1 MPGEGPVGH
10 VLTHCP
16 EAIDRAGSPVLASG
30 GPFGPM
36 DFYLPIIESA
46 MSAIHELKPLFKA
59 LVMSRGLRPRR
70 VLAGLGLVCVLPL
83 SAQVM
88 AEDVSIDIPAQPLP
102 QALQAFGQQTNQQVI
117 YNAADMA
124 GLKSTRVSG
133 KMSPQAAI
141 AELLK
146 GTGVRYSLEGNTLM
160 LMRGPATGGLELGA
174 TTVKA
179 TALDATTEGS
189 QAYTSNAVTIGKGT
203 HTLKEIPQSVTVM
216 TRKQMDDQNLI
227 SLKDAVNQTT
237 GVVGLQGV
245 GQGMIL
251 SSRGFQIDD
260 WQYDGVP
267 ILRNNY
273 SLGNWATQDLI
284 FFDRLE
290 IMRGAAGLLQGTGS
304 PGGAVNLVRKRGQ
317 SAPTVTLTGK
327 AGSWDHYGLQLDA
340 GGPLN
345 DAGNIRG
352 RIVAD
357 EDQSNSFVDHA
368 WTKTHSLYGAL
379 DIDLS
384 EDTTLG
390 FAVSQSNGESRGNI
404 RGLPRYADGSMPDV
418 SRSTYTGARWN
429 RSDID
434 VTTYYTDLEHRFNE
448 DWAFK
453 VGAVYMTE
461 DNQAKNQRTQNGGVG
476 LAPDGSGVQYA
487 DFVTDFQSTKSGLDM
502 NLNGKFEAFSM
513 EQEVMLG
520 GNFSQLETDDKFART
535 FNNSSDTIFDLNNNR
550 PDISYDG
557 LINSPGG
564 RGTLSKYDIRQ
575 KGVYGTWRVKPVDD
589 LTLVLGS
596 RVSWY
601 DFSYKSKTETAANG
615 ITRNEPS
622 TGTETGV
629 VTPYAGIIYDL
640 SREWAVYASYTDIFQ
655 PQTEHD
661 VSGSVLKP
669 IIGSNYEV
677 GLKGELMD
685 GRVNTSLAIFRYDH
699 ENRAIDD
706 SSAPGCVNSDCSAA
720 SGKVRSQGIDA
731 EISGEVV
738 DNLQL
743 FAGYTYNTTKYLE
756 DPDNEG
762 RVFSTWTPKHMLR
775 VWGNYQ
781 FTGDWSRVSTGLG
794 FTTQSHTLVYDY
806 DREIPGYTVWNARV
820 GYQLTPEIALA
831 VNANNLFDK
840 KYLTSAYNQ
849 LNGNNNFGD
858 PRNLMFSVKY
868 TPQF

>member
-1 MPGEGPVGH
+1 
-10 VLTHCP
+10 
-16 EAIDRAGSPVLASG
+16 
-30 GPFGPM
+30 
-36 DFYLPIIESA
+36 

-59 LVMSRGLRPRR
+59 LVMSRGLRSRR
-70 VLAGLGLVCVLPL
+70 VLTGLGLVCVLPL
-83 SAQVM
+83 STQVM
-88 AEDVSIDIPAQPLP
+88 AQDVNINIPAQPLP

-117 YNAADMA
+117 YNADELA
-124 GLKSTRVSG
+124 GLKSNRVSG

-141 AELLK
+141 TELLK
-146 GTGVRYSLEGNTLM
+146 GTGVRHSLEGNTLM
-160 LMRGPATGGLELGA
+160 LVKGSAAGLELGA
-174 TTVKA
+174 TTINA
-179 TALDATTEGS
+179 EQLAATTEGS
-189 QAYTSNAVTIGKGT
+189 NSYTSNAVTIGKGT

-216 TRKQMDDQNLI
+216 TRKQMDDQNLV

-237 GVVGLQGV
+237 GIVGLQGV

-267 ILRNNY
+267 IPRNTY

-290 IMRGAAGLLQGTGS
+290 ILRGASGLLQGTGS

-368 WTKTHSLYGAL
+368 WTKTHSLYGSL

-390 FAVSQSNGESRGNI
+390 FAASQSNGESRGNI

-434 VTTYYTDLEHRFNE
+434 VTTLYTDLEHRFNE

-453 VGAVYMTE
+453 VGAVHMTE
-461 DNQAKNQRTQNGGVG
+461 DNQAKNQRTQSPGG
-476 LAPDGSGVQYA
+476 LLPDGSRVQYA
-487 DFVTDFQSTKSGLDM
+487 DFVTDFQSTKVGLDM
-502 NLNGKFEAFSM
+502 NLVGKFEALSM

-520 GNFSQLETDDKFART
+520 GNYSQLETDDKYART
-535 FNNSSDTIFDLNNNR
+535 FNNSSDFIFDLDNNR
-550 PDISYDG
+550 PDISYEG

-564 RGTLSKYDIRQ
+564 MGTLSKYDVRQ

-589 LTLVLGS
+589 LTLILGS

-601 DFSYKSKTETAANG
+601 DFSYKSKTERATG
-615 ITRNEPS
+615 ITPNTPS
-622 TGTETGV
+622 TSTETGV
-629 VTPYAGIIYDL
+629 VTPYAGIVYDL
-640 SREWAVYASYTDIFQ
+640 SREWAVYASYTDVFQ
-655 PQTEHD
+655 PQTNVD
-661 VSGSVLKP
+661 PDGSVLKP
-669 IIGSNYEV
+669 IVGKNYEV

-685 GRVNTSLAIFRYDH
+685 GRVNTSLAVFRYDH
-699 ENRAIDD
+699 ENRAVNIPSCVGLNC
-706 SSAPGCVNSDCSAA
+706 SSA
-720 SGKVRSQGIDA
+720 SGKVRSQGIEA
-731 EISGEVV
+731 EISGEVI

-756 DPDNEG
+756 DPNNEG
-762 RVFSTWTPKHMLR
+762 SIFSTWTPKHMLR

-781 FTGDWSRVSTGLG
+781 FTGDWNRASAGLG
-794 FTTQSHTLVYDY
+794 FTTQSHTQVYDLNY
-806 DREIPGYTVWNARV
+806 DVPGYTVWNARV
-820 GYQLTPEIALA
+820 GYQLTPEIGLA

-840 KYLTSAYNQ
+840 TYITPAYNQ

-858 PRNLMFSVKY
+858 PRNLMFTVKY

>member
-1 MPGEGPVGH
+1 
-10 VLTHCP
+10 
-16 EAIDRAGSPVLASG
+16 
-30 GPFGPM
+30 
-36 DFYLPIIESA
+36 
-46 MSAIHELKPLFKA
+46 MSSIHELKPLFKA
-59 LVMSRGLRPRR
+59 LVMSRGLRSRR
-70 VLAGLGLVCVLPL
+70 VLTGLGLVCLLPL

-88 AEDVSIDIPAQPLP
+88 AEDVSVDIPAQSLP

-117 YNAADMA
+117 YNAGDMA
-124 GLKSTRVSG
+124 GLKSNRVSG
-133 KMSPQAAI
+133 KMSPQAALT
-141 AELLK
+141 ELLK
-146 GTGVRYSLEGNTLM
+146 GTGVRYSVEGNTLM
-160 LMRGPATGGLELGA
+160 LLRGSATGSLELGA

-179 TALDATTEGS
+179 QELVATTEGS
-189 QAYTSNAVTIGKGT
+189 KSYTSNAVTIGKGT
-203 HTLKEIPQSVTVM
+203 HTLKEIPQSITVM
-216 TRKQMDDQNLI
+216 TRKQMDDQNLVN
-227 SLKDAVNQTT
+227 LKDAVNQTT
-237 GVVGLQGV
+237 GIVGLQGV

-290 IMRGAAGLLQGTGS
+290 IMRGASGLLQGTGS

-317 SAPTVTLTGK
+317 NAPTVTLTGK

-345 DAGNIRG
+345 QAGNIRG
-352 RIVAD
+352 RIVVD

-368 WTKTHSLYGAL
+368 WSKTHSLYGAL
-379 DIDLS
+379 DVDLS

-404 RGLPRYADGSMPDV
+404 RGLPRYADGRMPDV

-429 RSDID
+429 RSEID
-434 VTTYYTDLEHRFNE
+434 VTTLYADLEHRFNE

-453 VGAVYMTE
+453 VGAVHMSE
-461 DNQAKNQRTQNGGVG
+461 DNQAKNQRVQRGGG
-476 LAPDGSGVQYA
+476 LLPDGSGVQYA
-487 DFVTDFQSTKSGLDM
+487 DFLTDFQSTKAGLDM
-502 NLNGKFEAFSM
+502 NLTGKFEALSM

-520 GNFSQLETDDKFART
+520 GNYSQLETDDRYART
-535 FNNSSDTIFDLNNNR
+535 FNNTSDSIFDIDNDR
-550 PDISYDG
+550 PDISYDS
-557 LINSPGG
+557 LIAAGG
-564 RGTLSKYDIRQ
+564 QGTLSKYDIRQ

-601 DFSYKSKTETAANG
+601 DYSYKSKTENSAG
-615 ITRNEPS
+615 ITGNAPS

-640 SREWAVYASYTDIFQ
+640 SREWAVYASYTDVFQ
-655 PQTEHD
+655 PQTNRD
-661 VSGSVLKP
+661 ANGSVLKP
-669 IIGSNYEV
+669 IVGTNYEV

-699 ENRAIDD
+699 ENRAINDGG
-706 SSAPGCVNSDCSAA
+706 SGCGGSGCSVA

-731 EISGEVV
+731 EISGEVI

-762 RVFSTWTPKHMLR
+762 SIFSTWTPKHMLR

-794 FTTQSHTLVYDY
+794 FTSQSHTMVYDY
-806 DREIPGYTVWNARV
+806 DREVPGYTVWNARV

-840 KYLTSAYNQ
+840 TYITSAYNQ

-858 PRNLMFSVKY
+858 PRNLMFSVTYK
-868 TPQF
+868 PQF

>member
-1 MPGEGPVGH
+1 
-10 VLTHCP
+10 
-16 EAIDRAGSPVLASG
+16 
-30 GPFGPM
+30 
-36 DFYLPIIESA
+36 
-46 MSAIHELKPLFKA
+46 MSSIHELKPLFKA
-59 LVMSRGLRPRR
+59 LVMSRGLRSRR
-70 VLAGLGLVCVLPL
+70 VLTGLGLVCLLPL

-88 AEDVSIDIPAQPLP
+88 AEDVSIDIPAQSLP

-117 YNAADMA
+117 YNAGDMA
-124 GLKSTRVSG
+124 GLKSNRVSG
-133 KMSPQAAI
+133 KMSPQAALT
-141 AELLK
+141 ELLK
-146 GTGVRYSLEGNTLM
+146 GTGVRYSVEGNTLM
-160 LMRGPATGGLELGA
+160 LLRGSATGSLELGA

-179 TALDATTEGS
+179 QELAATTEGS
-189 QAYTSNAVTIGKGT
+189 KSYTSNAVTIGKGT
-203 HTLKEIPQSVTVM
+203 HTLKEIPQSITVM
-216 TRKQMDDQNLI
+216 TRKQMDDQNLVN
-227 SLKDAVNQTT
+227 LKDAVNQTT
-237 GVVGLQGV
+237 GIVGLQGV

-290 IMRGAAGLLQGTGS
+290 IMRGASGLLQGTGS

-317 SAPTVTLTGK
+317 NAPTVTLTGK

-345 DAGNIRG
+345 QAGNIRG
-352 RIVAD
+352 RIVVD

-368 WTKTHSLYGAL
+368 WSKTHSLYGAL
-379 DIDLS
+379 DVDLS

-404 RGLPRYADGSMPDV
+404 RGLPRYADGRMPDV

-429 RSDID
+429 RSEID
-434 VTTYYTDLEHRFNE
+434 VTTLYADLEHRFNE

-453 VGAVYMTE
+453 VGAVHMSE
-461 DNQAKNQRTQNGGVG
+461 DNQAKNQRVQRGGG
-476 LAPDGSGVQYA
+476 LLPDGSGVQYA
-487 DFVTDFQSTKSGLDM
+487 DFLTDFQSTKAGLDM
-502 NLNGKFEAFSM
+502 NLTGKFEALSM

-520 GNFSQLETDDKFART
+520 GNYSQLETDDRYART
-535 FNNSSDTIFDLNNNR
+535 FNNTSDSIFDIDNDR
-550 PDISYDG
+550 PDISYDS
-557 LINSPGG
+557 LIAAGG
-564 RGTLSKYDIRQ
+564 QGTLSKYDIRQ

-601 DFSYKSKTETAANG
+601 DYSYKSKTENSAG
-615 ITRNEPS
+615 ITGNAPS

-640 SREWAVYASYTDIFQ
+640 SREWAVYASYTDVFQ
-655 PQTEHD
+655 PQTNRD
-661 VSGSVLKP
+661 ANGSVLKP
-669 IIGSNYEV
+669 IVGTNYEV

-699 ENRAIDD
+699 ENRAINDGG
-706 SSAPGCVNSDCSAA
+706 SGCGGSGCSVA

-731 EISGEVV
+731 EISGEVI

-762 RVFSTWTPKHMLR
+762 SIFSTWTPKHMLR

-794 FTTQSHTLVYDY
+794 FTSQSHTMVYDY
-806 DREIPGYTVWNARV
+806 DREVPGYTVWNARV

-840 KYLTSAYNQ
+840 TYITSAYNQ

-858 PRNLMFSVKY
+858 PRNLMFSVTYK
-868 TPQF
+868 PQF

>member
-1 MPGEGPVGH
+1 
-10 VLTHCP
+10 
-16 EAIDRAGSPVLASG
+16 
-30 GPFGPM
+30 
-36 DFYLPIIESA
+36 

-59 LVMSRGLRPRR
+59 LVMSRGLRSRR
-70 VLAGLGLVCVLPL
+70 VLSGLGLVGALSF

-88 AEDVSIDIPAQPLP
+88 AEDVSINIPAQPLP

-117 YNAADMA
+117 YNADELA
-124 GLKSTRVSG
+124 GLKSNRVSG
-133 KMSPQAAI
+133 KMSPQVAI
-141 AELLK
+141 TELLK
-146 GTGVRYSLEGNTLM
+146 GTGVRHSVEGNTLM
-160 LMRGPATGGLELGA
+160 LVKGSAGAGLELGA
-174 TTVKA
+174 TTIKA
-179 TALDATTEGS
+179 EQLGATTEGS
-189 QAYTSNAVTIGKGT
+189 HSYTSNAVTIGKGT
-203 HTLKEIPQSVTVM
+203 HTLKEIPQSITVM
-216 TRKQMDDQNLI
+216 TRKQMDDQNLVN
-227 SLKDAVNQTT
+227 LKDAVNQTT
-237 GVVGLQGV
+237 GIVGLQGV

-267 ILRNNY
+267 IPRNTY

-284 FFDRLE
+284 FYDRLE
-290 IMRGAAGLLQGTGS
+290 ILRGASGLLQGTGS

-352 RIVAD
+352 RVVLD

-368 WTKTHSLYGAL
+368 WSKTHSLYGSL

-390 FAVSQSNGESRGNI
+390 LAVSQSNGESRGNI

-429 RSDID
+429 RSEID
-434 VTTYYTDLEHRFNE
+434 VTTYYADLEHRFND

-453 VGAVYMTE
+453 VGGVYMTE
-461 DNQAKNQRTQNGGVG
+461 DNQAKNQRTQNALVG
-476 LAPDGSGVQYA
+476 LNPDGTGVQYA
-487 DFVTDFQSTKSGLDM
+487 DFVTDFQSTKVGLDM
-502 NLNGKFEAFSM
+502 NLVGKFEALSM

-520 GNFSQLETDDKFART
+520 GNFSQLETDDKYART
-535 FNNSSDTIFDLNNNR
+535 FNASSDTIFDLDNNR
-550 PDISYDG
+550 PDVSYDS
-557 LINSPGG
+557 LIAAGG

-575 KGVYGTWRVKPVDD
+575 KGVYGTWRVKPVED
-589 LTLVLGS
+589 LTLILGS

-601 DFSYKSKTETAANG
+601 DFSYKSKTELAAG
-615 ITRNEPS
+615 ITRNTPS
-622 TGTETGV
+622 YSTETGV
-629 VTPYAGIIYDL
+629 VTPYTGIVYDL
-640 SREWAVYASYTDIFQ
+640 SREWAVYASYTDVFQ
-655 PQTEHD
+655 PQTNLD
-661 VSGSVLKP
+661 PSGSVLKP
-669 IIGSNYEV
+669 IVGKNYEV

-685 GRVNTSLAIFRYDH
+685 GRVNTSLAVFRYDH
-699 ENRAIDD
+699 ENRAVRIPGCTDLNC
-706 SSAPGCVNSDCSAA
+706 SSA
-720 SGKVRSQGIDA
+720 SGTVRSQGIEA

-743 FAGYTYNTTKYLE
+743 FAGYTYNTTKYLK
-756 DPDNEG
+756 DTDSNEG
-762 RVFSTWTPKHMLR
+762 KVFSTWTPKHMLR

-820 GYQLTPEIALA
+820 GYKLTSEIDLAL
-831 VNANNLFDK
+831 NANNLFDK
-840 KYLTSAYNQ
+840 TYIAPAYNQ

-858 PRNLMFSVKY
+858 PRNLMFTVKY

>member
-1 MPGEGPVGH
+1 
-10 VLTHCP
+10 
-16 EAIDRAGSPVLASG
+16 
-30 GPFGPM
+30 
-36 DFYLPIIESA
+36 

-59 LVMSRGLRPRR
+59 LVMSRGLRSRR
-70 VLAGLGLVCVLPL
+70 VLTGLGLVCVLPL
-83 SAQVM
+83 STQVM
-88 AEDVSIDIPAQPLP
+88 AQDVNINIPAQPLP

-117 YNAADMA
+117 YNADELA
-124 GLKSTRVSG
+124 GLKSNRVSG

-141 AELLK
+141 TELLK
-146 GTGVRYSLEGNTLM
+146 GTGVRHSLEGNTLM
-160 LMRGPATGGLELGA
+160 LVKGSAAGLELGA
-174 TTVKA
+174 TTINA
-179 TALDATTEGS
+179 EQLAATTEGS
-189 QAYTSNAVTIGKGT
+189 NSYTSNAVTIGKGT

-216 TRKQMDDQNLI
+216 TRKQMDDQNLV

-237 GVVGLQGV
+237 GIVGLQGV

-267 ILRNNY
+267 IPRNTY

-290 IMRGAAGLLQGTGS
+290 ILRGASGLLQGTGS

-357 EDQSNSFVDHA
+357 EDQSNSYIDHA
-368 WTKTHSLYGAL
+368 WNKTHSLYGAL

-390 FAVSQSNGESRGNI
+390 FAASQSNGESRGNI

-434 VTTYYTDLEHRFNE
+434 VTTLYTDLEHRFNE

-453 VGAVYMTE
+453 VGAVHMTE
-461 DNQAKNQRTQNGGVG
+461 DNQAKNQRTQSPGG
-476 LAPDGSGVQYA
+476 LLPDGSRVQYA
-487 DFVTDFQSTKSGLDM
+487 DFVTDFQSTKVGLDM
-502 NLNGKFEAFSM
+502 NLVGKFEALSM

-520 GNFSQLETDDKFART
+520 GNYSQLETDDKYART
-535 FNNSSDTIFDLNNNR
+535 FNNSSDFIFDLDNNR
-550 PDISYDG
+550 PDISYEG

-564 RGTLSKYDIRQ
+564 MGTLSKYDVRQ

-589 LTLVLGS
+589 LTLILGS

-601 DFSYKSKTETAANG
+601 DFSYKSKTERATG
-615 ITRNEPS
+615 ITPNTPS
-622 TGTETGV
+622 TSTETGV
-629 VTPYAGIIYDL
+629 VTPYAGIVYDL
-640 SREWAVYASYTDIFQ
+640 SREWAVYASYTDVFQ
-655 PQTEHD
+655 PQTNVD
-661 VSGSVLKP
+661 PDGSVLKP
-669 IIGSNYEV
+669 IVGKNYEV
-677 GLKGELMD
+677 GLKGELME
-685 GRVNTSLAIFRYDH
+685 GRVNTSLAVFRYDH
-699 ENRAIDD
+699 ENRAVNIPSCVGLNC
-706 SSAPGCVNSDCSAA
+706 SSA
-720 SGKVRSQGIDA
+720 SGKVRSQGIEA
-731 EISGEVV
+731 EISGEVI

-756 DPDNEG
+756 DPNNEG
-762 RVFSTWTPKHMLR
+762 SIFSTWTPKHMLR

-781 FTGDWSRVSTGLG
+781 FTGDWNRASAGLG
-794 FTTQSHTLVYDY
+794 FTTQSHTQVYDLNY
-806 DREIPGYTVWNARV
+806 DVPGYTVWNARV
-820 GYQLTPEIALA
+820 GYQLTPEIGLA

-840 KYLTSAYNQ
+840 TYITPAYNQ

-858 PRNLMFSVKY
+858 PRNLMFTVKY

>member
-1 MPGEGPVGH
+1 
-10 VLTHCP
+10 
-16 EAIDRAGSPVLASG
+16 
-30 GPFGPM
+30 
-36 DFYLPIIESA
+36 
-46 MSAIHELKPLFKA
+46 MSSIHELKPLFKA
-59 LVMSRGLRPRR
+59 LVMSRGLRSRR
-70 VLAGLGLVCVLPL
+70 VLTGLGLVCLLPL

-88 AEDVSIDIPAQPLP
+88 AEDVSIDIPAQSLP

-117 YNAADMA
+117 YNAGDMA
-124 GLKSTRVSG
+124 GLKSNRVSG
-133 KMSPQAAI
+133 KMSPQAALT
-141 AELLK
+141 ELLK
-146 GTGVRYSLEGNTLM
+146 GTGVRYSVEGNTLM
-160 LMRGPATGGLELGA
+160 LLRGSATGSLELGA

-179 TALDATTEGS
+179 QELVATTEGS
-189 QAYTSNAVTIGKGT
+189 KSYTSNAVTIGKGT
-203 HTLKEIPQSVTVM
+203 HTLKEIPQSITVM
-216 TRKQMDDQNLI
+216 TRKQMDDQNLVN
-227 SLKDAVNQTT
+227 LKDAVNQTT
-237 GVVGLQGV
+237 GIVGLQGV

-290 IMRGAAGLLQGTGS
+290 IMRGASGLLQGTGS

-317 SAPTVTLTGK
+317 NAPTVTLTGK

-345 DAGNIRG
+345 QVGNIRG
-352 RIVAD
+352 RIVVD

-368 WTKTHSLYGAL
+368 WSKTHSLYGAL
-379 DIDLS
+379 DVDLS

-404 RGLPRYADGSMPDV
+404 RGLPRYADGRMPDV

-429 RSDID
+429 RSEID
-434 VTTYYTDLEHRFNE
+434 VTTLYADLEHRFNE

-453 VGAVYMTE
+453 VGAVHMSE
-461 DNQAKNQRTQNGGVG
+461 DNQAKNQRVQRGGG
-476 LAPDGSGVQYA
+476 LLPDGSGVQYA
-487 DFVTDFQSTKSGLDM
+487 DFLTDFQSTKAGLDM
-502 NLNGKFEAFSM
+502 NLTGKFEALSM

-520 GNFSQLETDDKFART
+520 GNYSQLETDDRYART
-535 FNNSSDTIFDLNNNR
+535 FNNTSDSIFDIDNDR
-550 PDISYDG
+550 PDISYDS
-557 LINSPGG
+557 LIAAGG
-564 RGTLSKYDIRQ
+564 QGTLSKYDIRQ

-601 DFSYKSKTETAANG
+601 DYRYKSKTENSAG
-615 ITRNEPS
+615 ITGNAPS

-640 SREWAVYASYTDIFQ
+640 SREWAVYASYTDVFQ
-655 PQTEHD
+655 PQTNRD
-661 VSGSVLKP
+661 ANGSVLKP
-669 IIGSNYEV
+669 IVGTNYEV

-699 ENRAIDD
+699 ENRAINDGG
-706 SSAPGCVNSDCSAA
+706 SGCGGSGCSVA

-731 EISGEVV
+731 EISGEVI

-762 RVFSTWTPKHMLR
+762 SIFSTWTPKHMLR

-794 FTTQSHTLVYDY
+794 FTSQSHTMVYDY
-806 DREIPGYTVWNARV
+806 DREVPGYTVWNARV
-820 GYQLTPEIALA
+820 GYQLTSEIALA

-840 KYLTSAYNQ
+840 TYITSAYNQ

-858 PRNLMFSVKY
+858 PRNLMFSVTYK
-868 TPQF
+868 PQF

>member
-1 MPGEGPVGH
+1 
-10 VLTHCP
+10 
-16 EAIDRAGSPVLASG
+16 
-30 GPFGPM
+30 
-36 DFYLPIIESA
+36 
-46 MSAIHELKPLFKA
+46 MSSIHELKPLFKA
-59 LVMSRGLRPRR
+59 LVMSRGLRSRR
-70 VLAGLGLVCVLPL
+70 VLAGLGWVCVLPL
-83 SAQVM
+83 STQVM
-88 AEDVSIDIPAQPLP
+88 AQDVSID
-102 QALQAFGQQTNQQVI
+102 
-117 YNAADMA
+117 
-124 GLKSTRVSG
+124 S
-133 KMSPQAAI
+133 
-141 AELLK
+141 
-146 GTGVRYSLEGNTLM
+146 
-160 LMRGPATGGLELGA
+160 PATGGLELGA
-174 TTVKA
+174 TTISA
-179 TALDATTEGS
+179 QALDATTEGS
-189 QAYTSNAVTIGKGT
+189 HSYTSKAVTLGKGT
-203 HTLKEIPQSVTVM
+203 HTLKEIPQSITVM
-216 TRKQMDDQNLI
+216 TRKQMDDQNLV

-237 GVVGLQGV
+237 GIVGLQGV

-317 SAPTVTLTGK
+317 HAPTVTLTGK

-345 DAGNIRG
+345 QAGNIRG
-352 RIVAD
+352 RVVID

-368 WTKTHSLYGAL
+368 WSKTHSLYGAL
-379 DIDLS
+379 DVDLS

-390 FAVSQSNGESRGNI
+390 LAVSQSNGESRGNI

-429 RSDID
+429 RSEID
-434 VTTYYTDLEHRFNE
+434 VTTYYTDLEHRFND

-461 DNQAKNQRTQNGGVG
+461 DNQAKNQRVQRGGG
-476 LAPDGSGVQYA
+476 LLPDGSGVQYA

-502 NLNGKFEAFSM
+502 NLIGKFEALSM

-520 GNFSQLETDDKFART
+520 GNFSQLETDDRYART
-535 FNNSSDTIFDLNNNR
+535 FNSTSDSIFDLNNNR
-550 PDISYDG
+550 PDISYES

-564 RGTLSKYDIRQ
+564 RGVLSNYDIRQ
-575 KGVYGTWRVKPVDD
+575 KGVYGTWRVKPIDD

-601 DFSYKSKTETAANG
+601 DFSYKSRTEDSAG
-615 ITRNEPS
+615 ITPYTAN

-629 VTPYAGIIYDL
+629 VTPYGGIIYDL
-640 SREWAVYASYTDIFQ
+640 SREWAVYASYTDVFQ
-655 PQTEHD
+655 PQTEVD
-661 VSGSVLKP
+661 SSGSVLKP
-669 IIGSNYEV
+669 IVGTNYEV

-685 GRVNTSLAIFRYDH
+685 GRVNTSLAVFRYDH
-699 ENRAIDD
+699 ENRAIQDI
-706 SSAPGCVNSDCSAA
+706 AGGMVCEGGYCSAA
-720 SGKVRSQGIDA
+720 SGKVRSQGFDA

-756 DPDNEG
+756 EPGKDG
-762 RVFSTWTPKHMLR
+762 VVFSSWTPKHMLR

-781 FTGDWSRVSTGLG
+781 LTGDWSRVSTGLG
-794 FTTQSHTLVYDY
+794 FTTQSHTLVYQEKTDV
-806 DREIPGYTVWNARV
+806 PGYTVWNARV

-831 VNANNLFDK
+831 LNANNLFDK
-840 KYLTSAYNQ
+840 TYITPAYNQ
-849 LNGNNNFGD
+849 LDGNNNFGD
-858 PRNLMFSVKY
+858 PRNLMFNVKY
-868 TPQF
+868 TPEF

>member
-1 MPGEGPVGH
+1 
-10 VLTHCP
+10 
-16 EAIDRAGSPVLASG
+16 
-30 GPFGPM
+30 
-36 DFYLPIIESA
+36 
-46 MSAIHELKPLFKA
+46 MSSIHELKPLFKA
-59 LVMSRGLRPRR
+59 LVMSRGLRSRR
-70 VLAGLGLVCVLPL
+70 VLTGLGLVCLLPL

-88 AEDVSIDIPAQPLP
+88 AEDVSIDIPAQSLP

-117 YNAADMA
+117 YNAGDMA
-124 GLKSTRVSG
+124 GLKSNRVSG
-133 KMSPQAAI
+133 KMSPQAALT
-141 AELLK
+141 ELLK
-146 GTGVRYSLEGNTLM
+146 GTGVRYSVEGNTLM
-160 LMRGPATGGLELGA
+160 LLRGSATGSLELGA

-179 TALDATTEGS
+179 QELAATTEGS
-189 QAYTSNAVTIGKGT
+189 KSYTSNAVTIGKGT

-216 TRKQMDDQNLI
+216 TRKQMDDQNLVN
-227 SLKDAVNQTT
+227 LKDAVNQTT
-237 GVVGLQGV
+237 GIVGLQGV

-267 ILRNNY
+267 IPRNTY

-290 IMRGAAGLLQGTGS
+290 IMRGASGLLQGTGS

-317 SAPTVTLTGK
+317 NAPTVTLTGK

-345 DAGNIRG
+345 QAGNIRG
-352 RIVAD
+352 RIVVD

-368 WTKTHSLYGAL
+368 WSKTHSLYGAL
-379 DIDLS
+379 DVDLS

-404 RGLPRYADGSMPDV
+404 RGLPRYADGRMPDV

-429 RSDID
+429 RSEID
-434 VTTYYTDLEHRFNE
+434 VTTLYADLEHRFNE

-453 VGAVYMTE
+453 VGAVHMSE
-461 DNQAKNQRTQNGGVG
+461 DNQAKNQRVQRGGG
-476 LAPDGSGVQYA
+476 LLPDGSGVQYA
-487 DFVTDFQSTKSGLDM
+487 DFLTDFQSTKVGLDM
-502 NLNGKFEAFSM
+502 NLTGKFEALSM

-520 GNFSQLETDDKFART
+520 GNYSQLETDDRYART
-535 FNNSSDTIFDLNNNR
+535 FNNTSDSIFDIDNDR
-550 PDISYDG
+550 PDISYDS
-557 LINSPGG
+557 LIAAGG
-564 RGTLSKYDIRQ
+564 QGTLSKYDIRQ

-601 DFSYKSKTETAANG
+601 DYSYKSKTENSAG
-615 ITRNEPS
+615 ITGNAPS

-640 SREWAVYASYTDIFQ
+640 SREWAVYASYTDVFQ
-655 PQTEHD
+655 PQTNRD
-661 VSGSVLKP
+661 ANGSVLKP
-669 IIGSNYEV
+669 IVGTNYEV

-699 ENRAIDD
+699 ENRAINDGG
-706 SSAPGCVNSDCSAA
+706 SGCGGSGCSVA

-731 EISGEVV
+731 EISGEVI

-762 RVFSTWTPKHMLR
+762 SIFSTWTPKHMLR

-794 FTTQSHTLVYDY
+794 FTTQSHTMVYDY
-806 DREIPGYTVWNARV
+806 DREVPGYTVWNARV

-840 KYLTSAYNQ
+840 TYITSAYNQ
-849 LNGNNNFGD
+849 INGNNNFGD
-858 PRNLMFSVKY
+858 PRNLMFSVTYK
-868 TPQF
+868 PQF

>member
-1 MPGEGPVGH
+1 
-10 VLTHCP
+10 
-16 EAIDRAGSPVLASG
+16 
-30 GPFGPM
+30 
-36 DFYLPIIESA
+36 
-46 MSAIHELKPLFKA
+46 MSSIHELKPLFKA
-59 LVMSRGLRPRR
+59 LVMSRGLRSRR

-160 LMRGPATGGLELGA
+160 LMRGPATGGIELGA
-174 TTVKA
+174 TTVNA

-189 QAYTSNAVTIGKGT
+189 NAYTSNAVTIGKGT
-203 HTLKEIPQSVTVM
+203 HTLKEIPQSITVM
-216 TRKQMDDQNLI
+216 TRKQMDDQNLV

-317 SAPTVTLTGK
+317 HAPTVTLTGK

-345 DAGNIRG
+345 QAGNIRG
-352 RIVAD
+352 RVVID

-368 WTKTHSLYGAL
+368 WNKTHSLYGAL
-379 DIDLS
+379 DVDLND
-384 EDTTLG
+384 DTTLG
-390 FAVSQSNGESRGNI
+390 LAISQSNGESRGNI

-429 RSDID
+429 RSEID
-434 VTTYYTDLEHRFNE
+434 VTTYYTDLEHHFND

-461 DNQAKNQRTQNGGVG
+461 DNQAKNQRVQRGGG
-476 LAPDGSGVQYA
+476 LLADGSGVQYA

-502 NLNGKFEAFSM
+502 NLTGKFEALSM

-520 GNFSQLETDDKFART
+520 GNFSQLETDDKYART
-535 FNNSSDTIFDLNNNR
+535 FNSTSDSIFDLNNDR
-550 PDISYDG
+550 PDISYES
-557 LINSPGG
+557 LINSPNG

-575 KGVYGTWRVKPVDD
+575 KGVYGTWRVKPIDD

-601 DFSYKSKTETAANG
+601 DSTYKARTEDSAGISPYTA
-615 ITRNEPS
+615 S
-622 TGTETGV
+622 TTTETGV
-629 VTPYAGIIYDL
+629 VTPYGGIIYDL

-655 PQTEHD
+655 PQTE
-661 VSGSVLKP
+661 VNTSGSVLEP
-669 IIGSNYEV
+669 IVGSNYEV

-685 GRVNTSLAIFRYDH
+685 GRVNTSLAFFRYDH
-699 ENRAIDD
+699 ENRAIEDT
-706 SSAPGCVNSDCSAA
+706 AGGMVCEGGYCSTA

-743 FAGYTYNTTKYLE
+743 FAGYTYNTTKYLDE
-756 DPDNEG
+756 PGKDG
-762 RVFSTWTPKHMLR
+762 VVFSSWTPKHMLR

-781 FTGDWSRVSTGLG
+781 LTGDWSRVSTGLG
-794 FTTQSHTLVYDY
+794 FTTQSHTLVYQEKTD
-806 DREIPGYTVWNARV
+806 IPGYTVWNARI

-840 KYLTSAYNQ
+840 TYITPAYNQ
-849 LNGNNNFGD
+849 LDGNNNFGD
-858 PRNLMFSVKY
+858 PRNFMFSVKY

>member
-1 MPGEGPVGH
+1 
-10 VLTHCP
+10 
-16 EAIDRAGSPVLASG
+16 
-30 GPFGPM
+30 
-36 DFYLPIIESA
+36 

-59 LVMSRGLRPRR
+59 LVMSRGLRSRR
-70 VLAGLGLVCVLPL
+70 VLTGLGLVCVMPL

-88 AEDVSIDIPAQPLP
+88 AEDVSIDIPAQSLP

-146 GTGVRYSLEGNTLM
+146 GTGVRYSLEGSTIM
-160 LMRGPATGGLELGA
+160 LVRGSATTGMELGA
-174 TTVKA
+174 TTINA
-179 TALDATTEGS
+179 QQLDATTEGS
-189 QAYTSNAVTIGKGT
+189 HSYTSNAVTIGKGT
-203 HTLKEIPQSVTVM
+203 HTLKEIPQSITVM
-216 TRKQMDDQNLI
+216 TRKQMDDQNLV

-237 GVVGLQGV
+237 GIVGLQGV

-267 ILRNNY
+267 IPRNTY

-290 IMRGAAGLLQGTGS
+290 VMRGASGLLQGTGS
-304 PGGAVNLVRKRGQ
+304 PGGAINLVRKRGQ

-352 RIVAD
+352 RVVLD
-357 EDQSNSFVDHA
+357 EDQSNSFVDHT
-368 WTKTHSLYGAL
+368 WNKTHSMYGAL
-379 DIDLS
+379 DVDLS

-434 VTTYYTDLEHRFNE
+434 VTTLYADLEHRFNE

-453 VGAVYMTE
+453 VGAVHMSE
-461 DNQAKNQRTQNGGVG
+461 DNQAKNQRTQNGSVG
-476 LAPDGSGVQYA
+476 LNPNGTGVQYA
-487 DFVTDFQSTKSGLDM
+487 DFVTDFQSTKVGLDM
-502 NLNGKFEAFSM
+502 NLSGKFEALSM
-513 EQEVMLG
+513 QQEVMLG
-520 GNFSQLETDDKFART
+520 SNFSQLETDDKYART
-535 FNNSSDTIFDLNNNR
+535 FNNSSDSIFDLNNNR
-550 PDISYDG
+550 PEVSYDS
-557 LINSPGG
+557 LVNASNG

-601 DFSYKSKTETAANG
+601 DFSYKSKTQTASS
-615 ITRNEPS
+615 ITGNAPS
-622 TGTETGV
+622 TATETGV
-629 VTPYAGIIYDL
+629 VTPYGGIIYDL
-640 SREWAVYASYTDIFQ
+640 SREWAVYASYTDVFQ
-655 PQTEHD
+655 PQTNLD
-661 VSGSVLKP
+661 TSGSVLKP
-669 IIGSNYEV
+669 IVGTNYEV

-685 GRVNTSLAIFRYDH
+685 GRVNTSMAVFRYDQ
-699 ENRAIDD
+699 ENRAIPVA
-706 SSAPGCVNSDCSAA
+706 SCTGVNCSAA
-720 SGKVRSQGIDA
+720 SGKVRSQGIEA
-731 EISGEVV
+731 EISGEVI

-743 FAGYTYNTTKYLE
+743 FAGYTYNTTKYLK
-756 DPDNEG
+756 DPSNEG
-762 RVFSTWTPKHMLR
+762 SVFSTWTPKHMLR

-781 FTGDWSRVSTGLG
+781 FTGDWNRVSTGLG
-794 FTTQSHTLVYDY
+794 FTTQSHTMVYDY
-806 DREIPGYTVWNARV
+806 DREVPGYTVWNARV
-820 GYQLTPEIALA
+820 GYRMTSEIDLA
-831 VNANNLFDK
+831 VNLNNLFDK
-840 KYLTSAYNQ
+840 TYIAPGYNQ

-858 PRNLMFSVKY
+858 PRNVMFSVKY

>member
-1 MPGEGPVGH
+1 
-10 VLTHCP
+10 
-16 EAIDRAGSPVLASG
+16 
-30 GPFGPM
+30 
-36 DFYLPIIESA
+36 
-46 MSAIHELKPLFKA
+46 MSSIHELKPLFKA
-59 LVMSRGLRPRR
+59 LVMSRGLRSRR
-70 VLAGLGLVCVLPL
+70 VLTGLGLVCLLPL

-88 AEDVSIDIPAQPLP
+88 AEDVSIDIPAQSLP

-117 YNAADMA
+117 YNAGDMA
-124 GLKSTRVSG
+124 GLKSNRVSG
-133 KMSPQAAI
+133 KMSPQAALT
-141 AELLK
+141 ELLK
-146 GTGVRYSLEGNTLM
+146 GTGVRYSVEGNTLM
-160 LMRGPATGGLELGA
+160 LLRGSATGSLELGA

-179 TALDATTEGS
+179 QELVATTEGS
-189 QAYTSNAVTIGKGT
+189 KSYTSNAVTIGKGT
-203 HTLKEIPQSVTVM
+203 HTLKEIPQSITVM
-216 TRKQMDDQNLI
+216 TRKQMDDQNLVN
-227 SLKDAVNQTT
+227 LKDAVNQTT
-237 GVVGLQGV
+237 GIVGLQGV

-290 IMRGAAGLLQGTGS
+290 IMRGASGLLQGTGS

-317 SAPTVTLTGK
+317 NAPTVTLTGK

-345 DAGNIRG
+345 QAGNIRG
-352 RIVAD
+352 RIVVD

-368 WTKTHSLYGAL
+368 WSKTHSLYGAL
-379 DIDLS
+379 DVDLS

-404 RGLPRYADGSMPDV
+404 RGLPRYADGRMPDV

-429 RSDID
+429 RSEID
-434 VTTYYTDLEHRFNE
+434 VTTLYADLEHRFNE

-453 VGAVYMTE
+453 VGAVHMSE
-461 DNQAKNQRTQNGGVG
+461 DNQAKNQRVQRGGG
-476 LAPDGSGVQYA
+476 LLPDGSGVQYA
-487 DFVTDFQSTKSGLDM
+487 DFLTDFQSTKAGLDM
-502 NLNGKFEAFSM
+502 NLTGKFEALSM

-520 GNFSQLETDDKFART
+520 GNYSQLETDDRYART
-535 FNNSSDTIFDLNNNR
+535 FNNTSDSIFDIDNDR
-550 PDISYDG
+550 PDISYDS
-557 LINSPGG
+557 LIAAGG
-564 RGTLSKYDIRQ
+564 QGTLSKYDIRQ

-601 DFSYKSKTETAANG
+601 DYSYKSKTENSAG
-615 ITRNEPS
+615 ITGNAPS

-640 SREWAVYASYTDIFQ
+640 SREWAVYASYTDVFQ
-655 PQTEHD
+655 PQTNRD
-661 VSGSVLKP
+661 ANGSVLKP
-669 IIGSNYEV
+669 IVGTNYEV

-699 ENRAIDD
+699 ENRAINDGG
-706 SSAPGCVNSDCSAA
+706 SGCGGSGCSVA

-731 EISGEVV
+731 EISGEVI

-762 RVFSTWTPKHMLR
+762 SIFSTWTPKHMLR

-794 FTTQSHTLVYDY
+794 FTSQSHTMVYDY
-806 DREIPGYTVWNARV
+806 DREVPGYTVWNARV

-840 KYLTSAYNQ
+840 TYITSAYNQ

-858 PRNLMFSVKY
+858 PRNLMFSVTYK
-868 TPQF
+868 PQF

>member
-1 MPGEGPVGH
+1 
-10 VLTHCP
+10 
-16 EAIDRAGSPVLASG
+16 
-30 GPFGPM
+30 
-36 DFYLPIIESA
+36 

-59 LVMSRGLRPRR
+59 LVMSRGLRSRR
-70 VLAGLGLVCVLPL
+70 VLSGLGLVGALSL

-88 AEDVSIDIPAQPLP
+88 AEDVSINIPAQPLP

-117 YNAADMA
+117 YNADELA
-124 GLKSTRVSG
+124 GLKSNRVSG

-141 AELLK
+141 TELLK
-146 GTGVRYSLEGNTLM
+146 GTGVRHSLEGNTLM
-160 LMRGPATGGLELGA
+160 LVKGSASAGLELGA
-174 TTVKA
+174 TTINA
-179 TALDATTEGS
+179 EQLNATTEGS
-189 QAYTSNAVTIGKGT
+189 HSYTSNAVTIGKGT
-203 HTLKEIPQSVTVM
+203 HTLKEIPQSITVM
-216 TRKQMDDQNLI
+216 TRKQMDDQNLVN
-227 SLKDAVNQTT
+227 LKDAVNQTT
-237 GVVGLQGV
+237 GIVGLQGV

-267 ILRNNY
+267 IPRNTY

-290 IMRGAAGLLQGTGS
+290 ILRGASGLLQGTGS

-352 RIVAD
+352 RVVLD

-368 WTKTHSLYGAL
+368 WSKTHSLYGSL

-390 FAVSQSNGESRGNI
+390 LAVSQSNGESRGNI
-404 RGLPRYADGSMPDV
+404 RGLPRYTDGSMPDV

-429 RSDID
+429 RSEID
-434 VTTYYTDLEHRFNE
+434 VTTYYADLEHRFND

-453 VGAVYMTE
+453 VGGVYMSE
-461 DNQAKNQRTQNGGVG
+461 DNQAKNQRTQNALVG
-476 LAPDGSGVQYA
+476 LNPDGTGVQYA
-487 DFVTDFQSTKSGLDM
+487 DFVTDFQSTKVGLDT
-502 NLNGKFEAFSM
+502 NLIGKFEALSM

-520 GNFSQLETDDKFART
+520 ANYAQLETDDKYART
-535 FNNSSDTIFDLNNNR
+535 FNSSTDTIFDLNNNR
-550 PDISYDG
+550 PDVSYES
-557 LINSPGG
+557 LIAAGG
-564 RGTLSKYDIRQ
+564 RGVLSKYDVRQ

-589 LTLVLGS
+589 LTLILGS

-601 DFSYKSKTETAANG
+601 DFSYKSKNELAAG
-615 ITRNEPS
+615 ITRNTPS
-622 TGTETGV
+622 YSTETGV
-629 VTPYAGIIYDL
+629 VTPYAGIVYDL
-640 SREWAVYASYTDIFQ
+640 SREWAVYASYTDVFQ
-655 PQTEHD
+655 PQTNVD
-661 VSGSVLKP
+661 ASGSVLKP
-669 IIGSNYEV
+669 VVGTNYEV

-685 GRVNTSLAIFRYDH
+685 GRVNTSLAVFRYDH
-699 ENRAIDD
+699 ENRALNDGG
-706 SSAPGCVNSDCSAA
+706 SGCGGFGCSTA
-720 SGKVRSQGIDA
+720 SGKVRSQGIEA
-731 EISGEVV
+731 EISGEVI

-743 FAGYTYNTTKYLE
+743 FAGYTYNTTKSLNGA
-756 DPDNEG
+756 DEG
-762 RVFSTWTPKHMLR
+762 KVFSSWTPKHMLR

-781 FTGDWSRVSTGLG
+781 FTGDWNRVSTGLG
-794 FTTQSHTLVYDY
+794 FTTQSHTLGYQADY
-806 DREIPGYTVWNARV
+806 EVPGYTVWNARV
-820 GYQLTPEIALA
+820 GYKLTSEIDLAL
-831 VNANNLFDK
+831 NANNLFDK
-840 KYLTSAYNQ
+840 TYIAPAYNQ

-858 PRNLMFSVKY
+858 PRNLMFTVKY

>member
-1 MPGEGPVGH
+1 
-10 VLTHCP
+10 
-16 EAIDRAGSPVLASG
+16 
-30 GPFGPM
+30 
-36 DFYLPIIESA
+36 

-59 LVMSRGLRPRR
+59 LVMSRGLRSRR
-70 VLAGLGLVCVLPL
+70 VLTGLGLVCVLPL
-83 SAQVM
+83 STQVM
-88 AEDVSIDIPAQPLP
+88 AENVSINIPAQPLP
-102 QALQAFGQQTNQQVI
+102 QALKAFGEQTNQQVI
-117 YNAADMA
+117 YNADELA
-124 GLKSTRVSG
+124 GLKSNRVSG

-146 GTGVRYSLEGNTLM
+146 GTGVRHSLEGNTLM
-160 LMRGPATGGLELGA
+160 LVKGSGAGLELGA
-174 TTVKA
+174 TTINAKQPE
-179 TALDATTEGS
+179 ATTEGS
-189 QAYTSNAVTIGKGT
+189 NSYTSNAVTIGKGT
-203 HTLKEIPQSVTVM
+203 HTLKEIPQSITVM
-216 TRKQMDDQNLI
+216 TRKQMDDQNLV

-267 ILRNNY
+267 IPRNTY

-290 IMRGAAGLLQGTGS
+290 ILRGASGLLQGTGS

-345 DAGNIRG
+345 EAGNIRG

-368 WTKTHSLYGAL
+368 WNKTHSLYGSL

-390 FAVSQSNGESRGNI
+390 FAASQSNGESRGNI

-434 VTTYYTDLEHRFNE
+434 VTTLYADLEHRFNE

-453 VGAVYMTE
+453 VGAVQMTE
-461 DNQAKNQRTQNGGVG
+461 DNQAKNQRTQSPGG
-476 LAPDGSGVQYA
+476 LLPDGSRVQYA
-487 DFVTDFQSTKSGLDM
+487 DFVTDFQSTKVGLDM
-502 NLNGKFEAFSM
+502 NLVGKFEALSM

-520 GNFSQLETDDKFART
+520 GNYSQLETDDKYART
-535 FNNSSDTIFDLNNNR
+535 FNSSTDDIFDLDNNR
-550 PDISYDG
+550 PDISYEG

-564 RGTLSKYDIRQ
+564 MGTLSKYDIRQ
-575 KGVYGTWRVKPVDD
+575 KGIYGTWRVKPVDD
-589 LTLVLGS
+589 LTLILGS

-601 DFSYKSKTETAANG
+601 DFSYKSKTERATG
-615 ITRNEPS
+615 ITRNAPS
-622 TGTETGV
+622 TATETGV
-629 VTPYAGIIYDL
+629 VTPYAGIVYDL
-640 SREWAVYASYTDIFQ
+640 SREWAVYASYTDVFQ
-655 PQTEHD
+655 PQTNVD
-661 VSGSVLKP
+661 PNGSVLKP
-669 IIGSNYEV
+669 IVGTNYEI

-685 GRVNTSLAIFRYDH
+685 GRVNTSLAVFRYDH
-699 ENRAIDD
+699 ENRA
-706 SSAPGCVNSDCSAA
+706 VNIPSCTGLNCSEAA
-720 SGKVRSQGIDA
+720 GKVRSQGIEA

-756 DPDNEG
+756 DPTNEG
-762 RVFSTWTPKHMLR
+762 SVFSTWTPKHMLR

-781 FTGDWSRVSTGLG
+781 FTGDWNRVNAGLG
-794 FTTQSHTLVYDY
+794 FTTQSHTQVFDLNYDV
-806 DREIPGYTVWNARV
+806 PGYTVWNARV
-820 GYQLTPEIALA
+820 GYQLTPEIGLA

-840 KYLTSAYNQ
+840 TYITPAYNQ
-849 LNGNNNFGD
+849 INGNNNFGD
-858 PRNLMFSVKY
+858 PRNLMFTVKY

>member
-1 MPGEGPVGH
+1 
-10 VLTHCP
+10 
-16 EAIDRAGSPVLASG
+16 
-30 GPFGPM
+30 
-36 DFYLPIIESA
+36 
-46 MSAIHELKPLFKA
+46 MSSIHELKPLFKA
-59 LVMSRGLRPRR
+59 LVMSRGLRSRR
-70 VLAGLGLVCVLPL
+70 VLTGLGLVCLLPL

-88 AEDVSIDIPAQPLP
+88 AEDVSIDIPAQSLP

-117 YNAADMA
+117 YNAGDMA
-124 GLKSTRVSG
+124 GLKSNRVSG
-133 KMSPQAAI
+133 KMSPQAALT
-141 AELLK
+141 ELLK
-146 GTGVRYSLEGNTLM
+146 GTGVRYSVEGNTLM
-160 LMRGPATGGLELGA
+160 LLRGSATGSLELGA

-179 TALDATTEGS
+179 QELVATTEGS
-189 QAYTSNAVTIGKGT
+189 KSYTSNAVTIGKGT
-203 HTLKEIPQSVTVM
+203 HTLKEIPQSITVM
-216 TRKQMDDQNLI
+216 TRKQMDDQNLVN
-227 SLKDAVNQTT
+227 LKDAVNQTT
-237 GVVGLQGV
+237 GIVGLQGV

-290 IMRGAAGLLQGTGS
+290 IMRGASGLLQGTGS

-317 SAPTVTLTGK
+317 NAPTVTLTGK

-345 DAGNIRG
+345 QAGNIRG
-352 RIVAD
+352 RIVVD

-368 WTKTHSLYGAL
+368 WSKTHSLYGAL
-379 DIDLS
+379 DVDLS

-404 RGLPRYADGSMPDV
+404 RGLPRYADGRMPDV

-429 RSDID
+429 RSEID
-434 VTTYYTDLEHRFNE
+434 VTTLYADLEHRFNE

-453 VGAVYMTE
+453 VGAVHMSE
-461 DNQAKNQRTQNGGVG
+461 DNQAKNQRVQRGGG
-476 LAPDGSGVQYA
+476 LLPDGSGVQYA
-487 DFVTDFQSTKSGLDM
+487 DFLTDFQSTKAGLDM
-502 NLNGKFEAFSM
+502 NLTGKFEALSM

-520 GNFSQLETDDKFART
+520 GNYSQLETDDRYART
-535 FNNSSDTIFDLNNNR
+535 FNNTSDSIFDIDNDR
-550 PDISYDG
+550 PDISYDS
-557 LINSPGG
+557 LIAAGG
-564 RGTLSKYDIRQ
+564 QGTLSKYDIRQ

-601 DFSYKSKTETAANG
+601 DYSYKSKTENSAG
-615 ITRNEPS
+615 ITGNAPS

-640 SREWAVYASYTDIFQ
+640 SREWAVYASYTDVFQ
-655 PQTEHD
+655 PQTNRD
-661 VSGSVLKP
+661 ANGSVLKP
-669 IIGSNYEV
+669 IVGTNYEV

-699 ENRAIDD
+699 ENRAINDGG
-706 SSAPGCVNSDCSAA
+706 SGCGGSGCSVA

-731 EISGEVV
+731 EISGEVI
-738 DNLQL
+738 DNLHL

-762 RVFSTWTPKHMLR
+762 SIFSTWTPKHMLR

-794 FTTQSHTLVYDY
+794 FTSQSHTMVYDY
-806 DREIPGYTVWNARV
+806 DREVPGYTVWNARV
-820 GYQLTPEIALA
+820 GYQLTSEIALA

-840 KYLTSAYNQ
+840 TYITSAYNQ

-858 PRNLMFSVKY
+858 PRNLMFSVTYK
-868 TPQF
+868 PQF

>member
-1 MPGEGPVGH
+1 
-10 VLTHCP
+10 
-16 EAIDRAGSPVLASG
+16 
-30 GPFGPM
+30 
-36 DFYLPIIESA
+36 

-59 LVMSRGLRPRR
+59 LVMSRGLRSRR
-70 VLAGLGLVCVLPL
+70 MLTGLGLVCVLPF

-88 AEDVSIDIPAQPLP
+88 AEDVSLDIPAQPLP
-102 QALQAFGQQTNQQVI
+102 QALQAFGKQTNQQVI
-117 YNAADMA
+117 YNADELA
-124 GLKSTRVSG
+124 GLRSNRVSG
-133 KMSPQAAI
+133 RMSPQAAI

-146 GTGVRYSLEGNTLM
+146 GTGVRHSFEGNTLM
-160 LMRGPATGGLELGA
+160 LTKGSAAGTLELGA

-179 TALDATTEGS
+179 AELEATTEGS
-189 QAYTSNAVTIGKGT
+189 QSYTSNAVTIGKGT
-203 HTLKEIPQSVTVM
+203 HTLKEIPQSITVM
-216 TRKQMDDQNLI
+216 TRKQMDDQNLVN
-227 SLKDAVNQTT
+227 LKDAVNQTT
-237 GVVGLQGV
+237 GIVGLQGV

-267 ILRNNY
+267 IPRNTY

-290 IMRGAAGLLQGTGS
+290 ILRGASGLLQGTGS

-317 SAPTVTLTGK
+317 STPTVTLTGK

-345 DAGNIRG
+345 EAGNIRG
-352 RIVAD
+352 RFVAD

-368 WTKTHSLYGAL
+368 WSKTHSLYGAL

-429 RSDID
+429 RSEID
-434 VTTYYTDLEHRFNE
+434 VTTYYADLEHRFNE

-453 VGAVYMTE
+453 VGGVYMSE
-461 DNQAKNQRTQNGGVG
+461 DNQAKNQRTQNALVG
-476 LAPDGSGVQYA
+476 LNPDGTGVQYA
-487 DFVTDFQSTKSGLDM
+487 HFLTDFQSTKVGLDM
-502 NLNGKFEAFSM
+502 NLVGKFEALSM

-520 GNFSQLETDDKFART
+520 GNFSQLETDDKYART
-535 FNNSSDTIFDLNNNR
+535 FNASSDTIFDLDNDR
-550 PDISYDG
+550 PDISYDS
-557 LINSPGG
+557 LINSPTG
-564 RGTLSKYDIRQ
+564 RGVLSKYDIRQ
-575 KGVYGTWRVKPVDD
+575 KGLYGTWRVKPVDD
-589 LTLVLGS
+589 LTLILGS

-601 DFSYKSKTETAANG
+601 DFSYKSKIQNSAG
-615 ITRNEPS
+615 ITRVDPS
-622 TGTETGV
+622 TATETGV
-629 VTPYAGIIYDL
+629 VTPYAGIVYDL
-640 SREWAVYASYTDIFQ
+640 SREWAVYASYTDVFQ
-655 PQTEHD
+655 PQTNLD
-661 VSGSVLKP
+661 PSGSVLKP
-669 IIGSNYEV
+669 IVGTNYEV

-685 GRVNTSLAIFRYDH
+685 GRVNTSLAVFRYDH
-699 ENRAIDD
+699 ENRAVRIPGCTDLNC
-706 SSAPGCVNSDCSAA
+706 SSA
-720 SGKVRSQGIDA
+720 SGTVRSQGIEA

-743 FAGYTYNTTKYLE
+743 FAGYTYNTTKYLK
-756 DPDNEG
+756 DTASNEG
-762 RVFSTWTPKHMLR
+762 KVFSTWTPKHMLR

-820 GYQLTPEIALA
+820 GYKLTSEIDLAL
-831 VNANNLFDK
+831 NANNLFDK
-840 KYLTSAYNQ
+840 TYITPAYNQ

-858 PRNLMFSVKY
+858 PRNLMFTVKY